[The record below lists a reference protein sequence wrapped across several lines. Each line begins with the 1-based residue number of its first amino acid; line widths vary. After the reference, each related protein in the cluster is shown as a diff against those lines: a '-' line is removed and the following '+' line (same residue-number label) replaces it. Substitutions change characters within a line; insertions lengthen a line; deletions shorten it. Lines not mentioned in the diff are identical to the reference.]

1 MIPSVFVQLER
12 LPLTANG
19 KIDRKALPAPQASR
33 PAEADDEPPRT
44 PAEAILAAIFA
55 EALGLERV
63 GIHANFFALGG
74 HSLLATQIMSR
85 LREAFQVELPLSRL
99 FEAPTPARLA
109 EIVEAALID
118 LLEAMSEEEAE
129 QLLAGGDDR
138 ERA

>member
-1 MIPSVFVQLER
+1 
-12 LPLTANG
+12 
-19 KIDRKALPAPQASR
+19 
-33 PAEADDEPPRT
+33 T

-63 GIHANFFALGG
+63 GIHGNFFALGG

-129 QLLAGGDDR
+129 QLLAAGDDR